1 MTVSRSQFQIHAYNN
16 PKAKGM
22 HNVFYHE
29 KFRKKKFSIAG
40 SKKISS

>member
-1 MTVSRSQFQIHAYNN
+1 MTVSRSQFQKHNN

-29 KFRKKKFSIAG
+29 KFRKKNSALEAQRR
-40 SKKISS
+40 